1 MLNDSRGSCGDPRQ
15 YSHCPCCQ
23 SPIESNDNTISCY
36 LCGGMSI
43 KTSCLGVPSQLQCGQ
58 MLWKCPEC
66 VKIRTISIFQSMLEK
81 LKKTHNIEKDVKIMK
96 GKLLILE
103 PSCENV
109 QTRTNFPNRFQKQN
123 KPSTVIVDNGDPLN
137 GSERPNAD
145 DQTMSSYAQA
155 VAGIASTSLPKAQSS
170 RNPLFH
176 RLTRR
181 DSVSS
186 NFSDVAGGK
195 RKLRKLSPV
204 KVPVVTGS
212 CNTNVSVKGVEMKP
226 RNPPR
231 RHYFI
236 SRLSNDVNEET
247 LPTYCIDSGLTVHG
261 CRELPSKRSDLKSF
275 YIILPESQ
283 ATIAGDSSTWPEHV
297 ILRRYSLTMK
307 QGHG

>member
-1 MLNDSRGSCGDPRQ
+1 ML
-15 YSHCPCCQ
+15 
-23 SPIESNDNTISCY
+23 I
-36 LCGGMSI
+36 
-43 KTSCLGVPSQLQCGQ
+43 V
-58 MLWKCPEC
+58 
-66 VKIRTISIFQSMLEK
+66 
-81 LKKTHNIEKDVKIMK
+81 
-96 GKLLILE
+96 E

-109 QTRTNFPNRFQKQN
+109 QTRTNFPNLFQKQ

-137 GSERPNAD
+137 GCERPNAD
-145 DQTMSSYAQA
+145 DQTMSSYAQPL
-155 VAGIASTSLPKAQSS
+155 AGNASTSLPKAQSS

-186 NFSDVAGGK
+186 NSSDVAGGK

-236 SRLSNDVNEET
+236 IRLSNDVNEET
-247 LPTYCIDSGLTVHG
+247 LRTYCIDSGLIVHG
-261 CRELPSKRSDLKSF
+261 CRELPSERSDLKSF
-275 YIILPESQ
+275 HIIFPESQ
-283 ATIAGDSSTWPEHV
+283 LTIAEDSSTWPEHV
-297 ILRRYSLTMK
+297 ILRRYFLNDEARAWMK
-307 QGHG
+307 TLQNVNDMDIETSSA